1 MMLASLVLTGVVAT
15 TCTAAVVAA
24 VGFWGVAAEMSFGP
38 EV

>member
-1 MMLASLVLTGVVAT
+1 MMWVSLVLTGVVAT

-24 VGFWGVAAEMSFGP
+24 EGFWGVAAEMSFAP